1 MLLASVEVELLELT
15 GDMLDESDLMDLVAV
30 GITRIAW
37 RDSPVEGWHRDPAHA
52 LGQGDMMRANAATC
66 RLVSQLLLSYISL
79 LESEVGANLVL
90 ALVCDTVC
98 DPQRTLPDGRTLS
111 ELAGSEA
118 ELASLRRHIEAC
130 ARRWAM
136 LVDRCGARPVILT
149 LAYLGAA
156 RCRRWWLMPWW
167 PVRVHNFVARLHKAP
182 SYGDPYLDSYV
193 ASLRRPPEI
202 KDDETLTRVLLDGPD
217 MLSSQAATYCLAA
230 GLNDLDLAP
239 ILVDRREYMGLALLF
254 EPSAPLVTHH

>member
-1 MLLASVEVELLELT
+1 MLLTSVEEELLELA
-15 GDMLDESDLMDLVAV
+15 GGMLDESDLMDLVAV

-37 RDSPVEGWHRDPAHA
+37 RDSRVEDWHRDPAHA
-52 LGQGDMMRANAATC
+52 LGEGDMMRANAVTC
-66 RLVSQLLLSYISL
+66 RLVSQLLLSYLDL

-90 ALVCDTVC
+90 ALVCDTIS

-118 ELASLRRHIEAC
+118 ELASLRRHTEAC
-130 ARRWAM
+130 AWRWAT
-136 LVDRCGARPVILT
+136 LVSLCGSRQIILG

-167 PVRVHNFVARLHKAP
+167 PVRVHNFVARLHEAP
-182 SYGDPYLDSYV
+182 SYGDPHLDGYV
-193 ASLRRPPEI
+193 ASLQRPPDIE
-202 KDDETLTRVLLDGPD
+202 DDETLTRLLLDGPD
-217 MLSSQAATYCLAA
+217 TLSCQAAKYCLAA

-239 ILVDRREYMGLALLF
+239 ILVDHREYTELALLF
-254 EPSAPLVTHH
+254 EPSTSLVTHH